1 MPVVSPGYTSAGSP
15 HPRTSPVRV
24 LRFGSPGYTS
34 ADSPTP
40 EHLRL
45 VPPSRLH
52 HSSPPLLT
60 FLFCSEMQSQPVNCH
75 CSAIS
80 GSVSKH
86 LNVAEVNHLTEC
98 LVLLQIKSTSI
109 RWASSTPGS
118 HPLLPSAAGRSSSNW
133 VTCRELNQGWWN
145 PLH

>member
-24 LRFGSPGYTS
+24 PFWVTPQ
-34 ADSPTP
+34 PTP
-40 EHLRL
+40 
-45 VPPSRLH
+45 PPLNTYGWCPPLSYTTAA
-52 HSSPPLLT
+52 PPLLT

-86 LNVAEVNHLTEC
+86 LNVVEVNHLTEC